1 MIKYYSNPGK
11 TGIITQNPCTF
22 KLEMYK
28 TTNKAQEKAEN
39 FGLPFGG
46 KLSQENRWIKLAKL
60 IPWSDFESEYASQ
73 FSSTMGAPAKPF
85 PMALGALIIKER
97 LGTSDEET
105 VEQIREN
112 PYLQYF
118 LGLTEYTNKAPF
130 EAEMFV
136 HFRKRLNRELVGKIN
151 EQIVL
156 KQGATDREGKR
167 EKRKHEAEASNTEE
181 GEGLSSQN
189 QGKLI
194 LDATCTPADISYPT
208 DLKLLNQAREHTEK
222 ILDRLYEQIKDKF
235 DRKPRTYRQKARKD
249 YLAISKQRRPRHKK
263 RRKAVSKQLGY
274 LRRNLTHIDTL
285 LKIGANLSELKPQNY
300 RMLLVVHE
308 LFRQQQSMYESRTR
322 RIDDRIVSLTQPH
335 IRPIVRG
342 KAGTPVEFGAK
353 ISVSYSDG
361 YCFLDRLSW
370 DNFNE
375 SQDLE
380 LQVEQYKQRF
390 GCYPE
395 SLHVDRIY
403 SSRANRVFCKERGI
417 RISAP
422 PLGRPPTDPNL
433 ELIRQQREDEK
444 FRNAIEGKFGQAK
457 SGATPRR
464 CKTQGNAHQ
473 DRRFSLGR
481 IMAKLSDTAESSIA
495 ITFLVMN
502 LELLWKQFFVLLFD
516 FCHKFSSHRR
526 LISALV
532 HQKTQFRDFLYPSEF
547 FSSEPQFLI

>member
-1 MIKYYSNPGK
+1 
-11 TGIITQNPCTF
+11 
-22 KLEMYK
+22 MYR

-39 FGLPFGG
+39 FDLPFGG
-46 KLSQENRWIKLAKL
+46 KLSLENRWVKLAKL
-60 IPWSDFESEYASQ
+60 IPWSNFESEYASQ

-85 PMALGALIIKER
+85 RMALGALIIKER

-130 EAEMFV
+130 EASMLV

-156 KQGATDREGKR
+156 KRRATDREAKR
-167 EKRKHEAEASNTEE
+167 EKQKQEAEASNTEE
-181 GEGLSSQN
+181 GEALSSQN

-208 DLKLLNQAREHTEK
+208 DIKLLNQAREQTEK
-222 ILDRLYEQIKDKF
+222 ILDRLYEQVQDKF
-235 DRKPRTYRQKARKD
+235 DRKPRTYRQRARKD

-263 RRKAVSKQLGY
+263 RRKAIGKQLGY
-274 LRRNLTHIDTL
+274 LRRNLRHIDTL
-285 LKIGANLSELKPQNY
+285 VTTGASLSELTPQSY

-308 LFRQQQSMYESRTR
+308 LVRQQQSMYDSRSR
-322 RIDDRIVSLTQPH
+322 RIDDRIVSLTQPQ

-361 YCFLDRLSW
+361 YCFLDHLSW

-403 SSRANRVFCKERGI
+403 PTRANRAFCKERGI

-422 PLGRPPTDPNL
+422 PLGRPPESLQPD
-433 ELIRQQREDEK
+433 LIQQRREDER

-457 SGATPRR
+457 
-464 CKTQGNAHQ
+464 
-473 DRRFSLGR
+473 RRFSLNR
-481 IMAKLSDTAESSIA
+481 IMAKLYDTAESTIA

-502 LELLWKQFFVLLFD
+502 LELLLRQFLVLFFD
-516 FCHKFSSHRR
+516 EYRQFSSHRR
-526 LISALV
+526 SMSALV
-532 HQKTQFRDFLYPSEF
+532 AQKTQFRDFFYPLSF
-547 FSSEPQFLI
+547 PLLNFNFQFNSLFCLTQTFSVSPN

>member
-1 MIKYYSNPGK
+1 
-11 TGIITQNPCTF
+11 
-22 KLEMYK
+22 MYK
-28 TTNKAQEKAEN
+28 TTNKAQEKVEN

-46 KLSQENRWIKLAKL
+46 ELSQENRWVKLSKL
-60 IPWSDFESEYASQ
+60 VPWSDFEAEYASQ
-73 FSSTMGAPAKPF
+73 FSSKMGAPAKPF
-85 PMALGALIIKER
+85 RMALGALIIKER

-118 LGLTEYTNKAPF
+118 LGLTNYSNQAPF
-130 EAEMFV
+130 EASMLV

-156 KQGATDREGKR
+156 KRWATDREAQR
-167 EKRKHEAEASNTEE
+167 EKQKQEAEASNSEE

-208 DLKLLNQAREHTEK
+208 DIKLLNQAREHTEK
-222 ILDRLYEQIKDKF
+222 ILDRLYEQVQDKF

-263 RRKAVSKQLGY
+263 RRKAIGKQLAY
-274 LRRNLTHIDTL
+274 LRRNLGHIDTL
-285 LKIGANLSELKPQNY
+285 LATGASLSELTRQSY
-300 RMLLVVHE
+300 RMLLIVHE
-308 LFRQQQSMYESRTR
+308 LVRQQQSMYDSRSC
-322 RIDDRIVSLTQPH
+322 RIDDRIVSLTQPQ

-353 ISVSYSDG
+353 ISVSYSNG
-361 YCFLDRLSW
+361 YCFLDHLSW

-375 SQDLE
+375 SQDLQ
-380 LQVEQYKQRF
+380 LQVEKYKQRF

-403 SSRANRVFCKERGI
+403 PTRANRAFCKERGI
-417 RISAP
+417 RISAS
-422 PLGRPPTDPNL
+422 PLGRPPAEPNL
-433 ELIRQQREDEK
+433 ELIQQQREDEK

-457 SGATPRR
+457 
-464 CKTQGNAHQ
+464 
-473 DRRFSLGR
+473 RRFSLGR

-526 LISALV
+526 LMSALV
-532 HQKTQFRDFLYPSEF
+532 PQKTQFHDFFYPLS
-547 FSSEPQFLI
+547 FSLLNLSF